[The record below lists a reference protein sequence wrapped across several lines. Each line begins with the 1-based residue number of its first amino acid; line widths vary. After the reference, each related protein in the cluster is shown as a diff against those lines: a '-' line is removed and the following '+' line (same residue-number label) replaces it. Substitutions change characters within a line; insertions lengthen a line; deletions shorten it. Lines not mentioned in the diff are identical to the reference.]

1 MKGGCPVALASQTCR
16 ALFRGRGPPIRHQEL
31 LSTASVRVIKTALQK
46 AFTLPV

>member
-16 ALFRGRGPPIRHQEL
+16 ALLRGQGSPIRHQEL
-31 LSTASVRVIKTALQK
+31 LSTASICVIKTALQK